1 MKDGPDRDG
10 GDSSAQ
16 CPPGTQEESKWHWD
30 LILAKTVP
38 RAFYPDV
45 GHGLSEAEKSVQRRE
60 TDSRRR
66 ELSMCLS
73 HHTSVSAANSA
84 CHFCTS

>member
-1 MKDGPDRDG
+1 MKTHRAACAQSAVLSGGVRRMLMKDGPNRDG

-45 GHGLSEAEKSVQRRE
+45 GHGLREAEKI
-60 TDSRRR
+60 
-66 ELSMCLS
+66 LP
-73 HHTSVSAANSA
+73 
-84 CHFCTS
+84 